1 MKQVEIIAV
10 VLLGDQRRRC
20 QLPLAPDDLLP
31 PVKDGKKVSCHG
43 EIQGIDIDSDGA
55 FGGDG
60 ATAGATWFKVEACL
74 ELQLWQLPQDSSQAT
89 EATATFGFNLR
100 LTDLALHQKAGSS
113 LVDVTVDNFDQYQGT
128 SVSKSL
134 NPWQV
139 WSARMTRSLLG
150 SAHRIL

>member
-1 MKQVEIIAV
+1 MTFKVGAV
-10 VLLGDQRRRC
+10 FLGDQRRRC

-60 ATAGATWFKVEACL
+60 ATAGARRLKIEACFI
-74 ELQLWQLPQDSSQAT
+74 LQLWQLSQYRSHSP

-100 LTDLALHQKAGSS
+100 LADLADH
-113 LVDVTVDNFDQYQGT
+113 
-128 SVSKSL
+128 
-134 NPWQV
+134 
-139 WSARMTRSLLG
+139 
-150 SAHRIL
+150 